1 LIGLVSDDSVKRLEV
16 EIRRGILAS
25 MTEKTVG
32 GLQSVLD
39 LNTSHRYHKD
49 GYCRLT
55 KGEKTMQGLKGVI
68 IVATIVAA
76 TVALGGCFG
85 HHEKAV
91 ATQPLK
97 LGSATVVEQV
107 VRV

>member
-1 LIGLVSDDSVKRLEV
+1 
-16 EIRRGILAS
+16 
-25 MTEKTVG
+25 
-32 GLQSVLD
+32 
-39 LNTSHRYHKD
+39 
-49 GYCRLT
+49 
-55 KGEKTMQGLKGVI
+55 MQGLKGVI

-91 ATQPLK
+91 TAEPLK
-97 LGSATVVEQV
+97 VGSADIVVEQI